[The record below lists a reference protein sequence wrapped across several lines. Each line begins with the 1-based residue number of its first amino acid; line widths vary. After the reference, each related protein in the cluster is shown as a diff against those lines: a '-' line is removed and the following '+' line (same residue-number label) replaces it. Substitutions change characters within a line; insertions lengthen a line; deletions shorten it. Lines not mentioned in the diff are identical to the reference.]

1 MIKIKTESDQ
11 DSDSPYKQR
20 PPSDSSQ
27 NIGKRRIRNPTLITD
42 IYTKARDTY
51 DASDYLARIK
61 AE

>member
-1 MIKIKTESDQ
+1 MVKNESDQ

-20 PPSDSSQ
+20 PPTDSSY

-51 DASDYLARIK
+51 DASDYLSRMKI
-61 AE
+61 E